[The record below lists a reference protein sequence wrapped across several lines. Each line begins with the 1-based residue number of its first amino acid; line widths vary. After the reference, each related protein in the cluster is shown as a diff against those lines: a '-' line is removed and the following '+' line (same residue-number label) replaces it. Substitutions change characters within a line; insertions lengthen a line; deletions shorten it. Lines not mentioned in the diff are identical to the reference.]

1 MLPHKVIDE
10 ILRRFPD
17 RVLVSLPALG
27 NEQLQI
33 DVSYLRAQVRLTS
46 EMSVFVITVRDTGK
60 LVTWGQAAS
69 PTDALVGALETITI
83 LLSSRAQAA

>member
-1 MLPHKVIDE
+1 MLSRKVIDE

-27 NEQLQI
+27 NEDLQL
-33 DVSYLRAQVRLTS
+33 DFAYLRAQVRVNS
-46 EMSVFVITVRDTGK
+46 ELPVFVITVRDSGK
-60 LVTWGQAAS
+60 LVTWGEATS
-69 PTDALVGALETITI
+69 PTDALIGALETITI

>member
-1 MLPHKVIDE
+1 MLSRKVIDE

-27 NEQLQI
+27 NEDLQL
-33 DVSYLRAQVRLTS
+33 DFAHLRAQVRVDS
-46 EMSVFVITVRDTGK
+46 EQPVFVITVRSSGK
-60 LVTWGQAAS
+60 LVTWGEAAS
-69 PTDALVGALETITI
+69 PTDALMGALETITI

>member
-1 MLPHKVIDE
+1 MLPENVVNQ
-10 ILRRFPD
+10 ILSRFPD

-33 DVSYLRAQVRLTS
+33 DVAHLRGQVRLTS
-46 EMSVFVITVRDTGK
+46 EMSVFVITMRDSGK
-60 LVTWGQAAS
+60 LVTWGEAAS
-69 PTDALVGALETITI
+69 ATDALVGALETITI

>member
-1 MLPHKVIDE
+1 MLPENVVNQ
-10 ILRRFPD
+10 ILSRFPD

-33 DVSYLRAQVRLTS
+33 DVAYLRAQVRLTS
-46 EMSVFVITVRDTGK
+46 EMSVFVITMRDSGK
-60 LVTWGQAAS
+60 LVTWGEAAS
-69 PTDALVGALETITI
+69 ATDALVGALETITI

>member
-1 MLPHKVIDE
+1 MLPHKVVDE
-10 ILRRFPD
+10 ILSRFPD

-27 NEQLQI
+27 NEELRI
-33 DVSYLRAQVRLTS
+33 DVAYLRAQVRLTS
-46 EMSVFVITVRDTGK
+46 ELPVFIVTVRDTGK
-60 LVTWGQAAS
+60 LVTWGEAAS

>member
-10 ILRRFPD
+10 ILNRFPD

-27 NEQLQI
+27 NEELQI
-33 DVSYLRAQVRLTS
+33 DVAYLRAQVRLTS
-46 EMSVFVITVRDTGK
+46 ELPVFVVTVRDSGK
-60 LVTWGQAAS
+60 LLTWGQAAS
-69 PTDALVGALETITI
+69 ATDALIGALETITI